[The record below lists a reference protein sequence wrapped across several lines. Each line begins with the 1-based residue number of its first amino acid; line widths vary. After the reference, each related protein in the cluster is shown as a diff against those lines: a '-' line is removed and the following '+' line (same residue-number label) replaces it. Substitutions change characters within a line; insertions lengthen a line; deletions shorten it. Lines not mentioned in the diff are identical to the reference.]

1 MATDTTGGR
10 PVTTAP
16 LAARSA
22 VPLGRAGRAG
32 RPGWTTT
39 TAVGIVVLGAALVNL
54 SLVRSLDGRPALVVP
69 LGVGLAELGWALGT
83 LRARALPA
91 ARLAGPAL
99 VVAGAGW
106 LLVAAWTHGTVGTG
120 DATASVLQVA
130 GGFAV
135 TVLARLADT
144 HPRDDR
150 RAAQDDER
158 TGRRTLGRLA
168 VLLLTAV
175 VVSAVA
181 ATGMAAS
188 PAGVDAHMPGM
199 PSMHHGMQ
207 DMPGHG

>member
-1 MATDTTGGR
+1 M
-10 PVTTAP
+10 
-16 LAARSA
+16 
-22 VPLGRAGRAG
+22 
-32 RPGWTTT
+32 
-39 TAVGIVVLGAALVNL
+39 
-54 SLVRSLDGRPALVVP
+54 
-69 LGVGLAELGWALGT
+69 
-83 LRARALPA
+83 
-91 ARLAGPAL
+91 
-99 VVAGAGW
+99 
-106 LLVAAWTHGTVGTG
+106 AAWTHGTVGTG